1 MSEEGKHATQEV
13 CQFQFQ
19 FQIQNYRNDG
29 IGVRK
34 TGENIHG
41 EKGKEKKLKYGADPY
56 LYVNSRM

>member
-19 FQIQNYRNDG
+19 IQNDRNDG

-34 TGENIHG
+34 TGENIHS
-41 EKGKEKKLKYGADPY
+41 EKEKENK
-56 LYVNSRM
+56 N